1 MMTADGPRSS
11 PGMTIELARF
21 RVREGA
27 EGALVA
33 ERPEMVAALR
43 RRFPACLAAYL
54 TKGDDGEWLDVILW
68 RSRAEAEE
76 AAREVNSVPECA
88 AWFRHIA
95 ESGGLRHVEV
105 VSAWSLSD
113 GL

>member
-1 MMTADGPRSS
+1 MTADEPQPS

-27 EGALVA
+27 EDTLVA

-54 TKGDDGEWLDVILW
+54 TKDDDGEWLDVILW

-76 AAREVNSVPECA
+76 AAREINSVPECA
-88 AWFRHIA
+88 AWFRHIS

-105 VSAWSLSD
+105 VSAWSLSG

>member
-1 MMTADGPRSS
+1 MTADEPESS
-11 PGMTIELARF
+11 PAMTIELARF

-27 EGALVA
+27 EDRLVA

-43 RRFPACLAAYL
+43 RRFPGCLAAYL
-54 TKGDDGEWLDVILW
+54 TRGDDGEWLDVILW

-76 AAREVNSVPECA
+76 SAREVNSVPEVA

-105 VSAWSLSD
+105 VSAWTDSRPVE
-113 GL
+113 